1 MFAAASLPLQQND
14 PVLTLDEAIAIASK
28 DAFAV
33 RTAMVAAK
41 KADDLMEQTKS
52 TQGLSVN
59 LSGAVS
65 AINRRDAATFGG
77 PLPDLTRTIQLAA
90 TQQIDISGALRLAID
105 ATKLN
110 KTAADL
116 AVENERLVLRNFVR
130 TKYFAVAQTQEM
142 TKVAD
147 ADVNAAVERLG
158 KAKIRYENGAIPKFD
173 VIRFETDLRR
183 AKQVQVDANQNV
195 ALAKQ
200 DLNNLL
206 GRPIDTPFAV
216 QSFDEMPKTDW
227 TAEQITTAALSKR
240 PDIRRASTIVEA
252 LHKVRDREKKGNA
265 PSLVVSAVHSENLDP
280 SFGQA
285 RGQTIGTATV
295 SVPLYDS
302 GLTKNKVKSA
312 DRDIESAEIALE
324 QIRLGAS
331 LEVRSALTR
340 LRSAK
345 ESYEVALQ
353 GQELAAEALRLAQ
366 LRYDEGAGIL
376 VDVISAQAE
385 LVRAQTNVVNARY
398 QLWTAYSGLQRAVGV
413 DNIEQSIEAPAA
425 PEVKK

>member
-1 MFAAASLPLQQND
+1 MPLQQGE
-14 PVLTLDEAIAIASK
+14 PVLTLDEAISIASK

-33 RTAMVAAK
+33 RTSQVAAK
-41 KADDLMEQTKS
+41 KADYLMEQTKS
-52 TQGLSVN
+52 TQGLNVN

-65 AINRRDAATFGG
+65 AINRRDATSFGG
-77 PLPDLTRTIQLAA
+77 PLPNLTKTIQLAA
-90 TQQIDISGALRLAID
+90 TQQIDISGALRLAIE

-110 KTAADL
+110 KVAADL
-116 AVENERLVLRNFVR
+116 AVESERVNLRSFVR
-130 TKYFAVAQTQEM
+130 SKYFTVAALQEM

-147 ADVNAAVERLG
+147 ADVNAAKERLA
-158 KAKIRYENGAIPKFD
+158 KAKVRFDNDAIPKFD

-183 AKQVQVDANQNV
+183 AQQVQVDAVQNV
-195 ALAKQ
+195 TLAKQ

-206 GRPIDTPFAV
+206 GRPIDTAFSVETFAA
-216 QSFDEMPKTDW
+216 MPKTDW
-227 TAEQITTAALSKR
+227 TAEQITLAALSKR
-240 PDIRRASTIVEA
+240 PDILRANTIVAA
-252 LHKVRDREKKGNA
+252 LRKVRDREKKGNS
-265 PSLVVSAVHSENLDP
+265 PGLSVSAIHTENLDP

-285 RGQTIGTATV
+285 RGQTVGTATI

-302 GLTKNKVKSA
+302 GLTKNKVRSA
-312 DRDIESAEIALE
+312 DRDIETAEIALE

-345 ESYEVALQ
+345 ESFEVALQ
-353 GQELAAEALRLAQ
+353 GQELAAEGLRLAQ

-385 LVRAQTNVVNARY
+385 LVRALTNVVNARY
-398 QLWTAYSGLQRAVGV
+398 QLWTAYSGLQKAVGV
-413 DNIEQSIEAPAA
+413 DNIEQSIENTTA